1 MFHYTT
7 CYHQDWQ
14 YSQMRIK
21 TYLKLLKILEGQ
33 LMRLSWHDLL
43 VIIKET
49 PINFETP
56 FLMITA
62 GF

>member
-1 MFHYTT
+1 MFTT
-7 CYHQDWQ
+7 QLLYHFKTGNKV
-14 YSQMRIK
+14 MRIK
-21 TYLKLLKILEGQ
+21 TYLKILKILEGQ
-33 LMRLSWHDLL
+33 LMRLSWHYLL

-56 FLMITA
+56 FSTSTA

>member
-1 MFHYTT
+1 MFTT
-7 CYHQDWQ
+7 QLLYHFKTGNKV
-14 YSQMRIK
+14 MRIK
-21 TYLKLLKILEGQ
+21 TYLKILKILEGQ
-33 LMRLSWHDLL
+33 LMRLTWHYLL

-56 FLMITA
+56 FPKSIA